1 VHLPR
6 RHRALAVYLLA
17 GRGAWEF
24 LMALDFPN
32 SPTGGQVYT
41 TAGLS
46 WVWDGAKW
54 VTGTTGFVEPMLLVN
69 SSITLPAGY
78 RGFVRVENNT
88 NAPISITLPPSPVAG
103 QYVTLKDCY
112 GNAALYPITIVGGG
126 PSIEGAAYLPLNFNY
141 SWVDLMFTGAM
152 WVQT

>member
-1 VHLPR
+1 
-6 RHRALAVYLLA
+6 
-17 GRGAWEF
+17 
-24 LMALDFPN
+24 MALDFPN

-41 TAGLS
+41 SAGLS

-54 VTGTTGFVEPMLLVN
+54 VTGTTGFVEPMMVVN
-69 SSITLPAGY
+69 FTQALPSGY

-88 NAPISITLPPSPVAG
+88 NAPIAITLPASPVAG

-112 GNAALYPITIVGGG
+112 GNAGTYPVTIIGGG
-126 PSIEGAAYLPLNFNY
+126 PSIEGAVSLAISFNY
-141 SWVDLMFTGAM
+141 GWVDLMFTGSQ

>member
-1 VHLPR
+1 
-6 RHRALAVYLLA
+6 
-17 GRGAWEF
+17 
-24 LMALDFPN
+24 MALDFPN

-41 TAGLS
+41 SAGLS

-69 SSITLPAGY
+69 NSIALPAGY
-78 RGFVRVENNT
+78 RGFVRVENGT
-88 NAPISITLPPSPVAG
+88 NAPISITLPASPVAG
-103 QYVTLKDCY
+103 QEITLKDCY
-112 GNAALYPITIVGGG
+112 GNAGTYPITIVPPGG
-126 PSIEGAAYLPLNFNY
+126 SIEGAGSLALQYDY